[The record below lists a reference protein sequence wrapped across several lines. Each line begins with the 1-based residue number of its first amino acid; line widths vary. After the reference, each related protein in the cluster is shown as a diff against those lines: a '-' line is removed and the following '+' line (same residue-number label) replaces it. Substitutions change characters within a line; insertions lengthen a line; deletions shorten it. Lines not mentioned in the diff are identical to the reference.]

1 MRFVKLS
8 VQNWRNFKKF
18 DIALQNRVFI
28 VGPNASGKSNF
39 LDVFRFLRDVAENG
53 LKKAVDDKRGGVSK
67 IRCLSA
73 RQYSDIIIH
82 VSLGTEEYE
91 WSYKIAFSQDNLKR
105 PIVKR
110 EIVKRDGVIVLER
123 PNDDD
128 KQDKERLTQTHLEQV
143 NANKDFRE
151 IWSFFKSINY
161 WHIVPQLVREPD
173 RSVGKIDDPYGS
185 DFLERFARIPDKT
198 REGRLGKILKALQV
212 AVPQLIELELK
223 RDNRGVPHLHG
234 RYEHWRPRGAW
245 QGEDQFS
252 DGTLRLIGLLWS
264 AFEGRGPLL
273 LEEPELSLHPAVVKR
288 IPQMLYRLTKKS
300 GRQTIISTHS
310 GELLQDEGIAPDEVI
325 MLTPDPEGAKV
336 ESANM
341 LADIMALLDGKIS
354 MADAVLPKTAPRNVQ
369 QLSLIEG

>member
-8 VQNWRNFKKF
+8 VKNWRNFEKF
-18 DIALQNRVFI
+18 DIRLQNRVFI

-39 LDVFRFLRDVAENG
+39 LDVFRFLRDVAVSG
-53 LKKAVDDKRGGVSK
+53 LKKAVDDNRGGVSK

-73 RQYSDIIIH
+73 RRYSDIVIH
-82 VSLGTEEYE
+82 ASILTEEFE
-91 WSYKIAFSQDNLKR
+91 WSYEIAFSQDNIKR
-105 PIVKR
+105 PIVER
-110 EIVKRDGVIVLER
+110 EIVKRDGKTILER
-123 PNDDD
+123 PDTDDD
-128 KQDKERLTQTHLEQV
+128 LDKERLTQTHLEQV

-185 DFLERFARIPDKT
+185 DFLERFARISEKT
-198 REGRLGKILKALQV
+198 RESRLGKILKALQV
-212 AVPQLIELELK
+212 AVPQLIKLELN
-223 RDNRGVPHLHG
+223 RDNRGVPHLQG
-234 RYEHWRPRGAW
+234 RYEHWRPQGAW

-264 AFEGRGPLL
+264 AFEGQGPLL

-310 GELLQDEGIAPDEVI
+310 SELLQDEGIAPDEVI
-325 MLTPDPEGAKV
+325 MLVPHQEGTKV
-336 ESANM
+336 ESAIM
-341 LADIMALLDGKIS
+341 QKDVMALLDGKIS
-354 MADAVLPKTAPRNVQ
+354 MADAVLPRTAPKNVQ
-369 QLSLIEG
+369 QLSLIED

>member
-1 MRFVKLS
+1 MRFIKLS
-8 VQNWRNFKKF
+8 VQNWRNFEKF
-18 DIALQNRVFI
+18 DIGLQNRVFI

-39 LDVFRFLRDVAENG
+39 LDVFRFLRDVALNG
-53 LKKAVDDKRGGVSK
+53 LKKAVDDNRGGVSK

-73 RQYSDIIIH
+73 RRYPDIVIH
-82 VSLGTEEYE
+82 ASIQTEESE
-91 WSYKIAFSQDNLKR
+91 WSYKIAFSQDNIKR

-110 EIVKRDGVIVLER
+110 EIVKRDGVIVLDR

-151 IWSFFKSINY
+151 ICNFFKSINY

-173 RSVGKIDDPYGS
+173 RSVGKSEDPYGS
-185 DFLERFARIPDKT
+185 DFLERFARISEKT
-198 REGRLGKILKALQV
+198 REIRLRNILKALQV

-273 LEEPELSLHPAVVKR
+273 LEEPELSLHPAVVR
-288 IPQMLYRLTKKS
+288 HIPQMLYRLTQKG

-310 GELLQDEGIAPDEVI
+310 SELLQDEGIAPDEVI
-325 MLTPDPEGAKV
+325 MLTPDQEGTKV
-336 ESANM
+336 ESAM
-341 LADIMALLDGKIS
+341 MQADIMALLDGEMT
-354 MADAVLPKTAPRNVQ
+354 MADAVLPRTAPINVQ
-369 QLSLIEG
+369 RLSSIEE

>member
-8 VQNWRNFKKF
+8 VKNWRNFEKF
-18 DIALQNRVFI
+18 DIGLQNRVFI

-73 RQYSDIIIH
+73 RRYPDIVIH
-82 VSLGTEEYE
+82 ASIQTEESE
-91 WSYKIAFSQDNLKR
+91 WSYDIAFSQDNIKR

-110 EIVKRDGVIVLER
+110 EIVKRDGAIVLDR

-173 RSVGKIDDPYGS
+173 RSVGKSDDPYGS
-185 DFLERFARIPDKT
+185 DFLERFARIPEKT
-198 REGRLGKILKALQV
+198 RESRLGKILKALQV

-288 IPQMLYRLTKKS
+288 IPQILYRLTKKS

-310 GELLQDEGIAPDEVI
+310 SELLQDEGIAPDEVI
-325 MLTPDPEGAKV
+325 MITPDPEGAKV
-336 ESANM
+336 ESAKM
-341 LADIMALLDGKIS
+341 QTDIMALLDGKMS

-369 QLSLIEG
+369 QLSLIED

>member
-8 VQNWRNFKKF
+8 VKNWRNFEKF
-18 DIALQNRVFI
+18 NIGLQKRVFI

-39 LDVFRFLRDVAENG
+39 LDILRFLRDVALSG
-53 LKKAVDDKRGGVSK
+53 LKKAVDDNRGGVSK

-73 RQYSDIIIH
+73 RRYPDIVIH
-82 VSLGTEEYE
+82 ASIQTEEFE
-91 WSYKIAFSQDNLKR
+91 WSYEIAFSQDNNKR

-110 EIVKRDGVIVLER
+110 ETVKRDGVIVLER
-123 PNDDD
+123 PDEDD

-151 IWSFFKSINY
+151 IWSFFKSISY

-185 DFLERFARIPDKT
+185 DFLERFARISEKT
-198 REGRLGKILKALQV
+198 RESRLRKILKALQV
-212 AVPQLIELELK
+212 AVPQLIKLELK
-223 RDNRGVPHLHG
+223 RDNRGVPHLQG
-234 RYEHWRPRGAW
+234 RYEHWRPQGAW

-264 AFEGRGPLL
+264 AFEGQGPLL
-273 LEEPELSLHPAVVKR
+273 LEEPELSLHPAVVKH
-288 IPQMLYRLTKKS
+288 IPQMLYRLTKKG

-310 GELLQDEGIAPDEVI
+310 SELLQDEGIAPDEVI
-325 MLTPDPEGAKV
+325 MLTPDEEGTKV
-336 ESANM
+336 ESARM
-341 LADIMALLDGKIS
+341 QDDIMALLDGQMSI
-354 MADAVLPKTAPRNVQ
+354 ADAVLPRTAPRNVQ
-369 QLSLIEG
+369 RLSLIEE